1 MNAVEQKLA
10 NKTKMLAYWQN
21 EINSKGA
28 DKTAIQ
34 AAIDRLEKEI
44 LLISGGIAPQNLNI
58 ASEAKQSCA
67 NSDLCHGGLDPP
79 SPRVQVLQE
88 MADQARHDRT

>member
-1 MNAVEQKLA
+1 MNVIEQKLA

-58 ASEAKQSCA
+58 ASEAKQIKI
-67 NSDLCHGGLDPP
+67 NLTPDP
-79 SPRVQVLQE
+79 SPIL
-88 MADQARHDRT
+88 